1 MGMRLAIHYTN
12 IGMKLGIHYTN
23 MYWQKQAQVGTANC
37 KVDLGMT
44 SRHKMSH
51 RGKFAAGNWLGMSC
65 SGTVK
70 QQ

>member
-37 KVDLGMT
+37 KILG
-44 SRHKMSH
+44 
-51 RGKFAAGNWLGMSC
+51 WLADTKCHTGESL
-65 SGTVK
+65 
-70 QQ
+70 QQAIGWVCLVQVQ